1 MNTLLA
7 FAFLFA
13 IGSLSGWIIE
23 VFFRHWFSSSN
34 PQHKWVNPGFCVG
47 PYLPIYGFGL
57 CALFILAYISDEYNM
72 FASAKSIILWF
83 ITMTLVMTLIEYIA
97 GLISIKVMHVK
108 LWDYSDMWGN
118 IQGIICPLFSLFWAI
133 LGAIYLFFIHPY
145 IYQALLWLKGNLAF
159 SFFVG
164 FFFGIFII
172 DVIYSSH
179 LVSIIKKFA
188 DENQVVVRLEK
199 LKAEVIHLKEIRQ
212 EKSKFFFPLSSS
224 YRSLNEYLN
233 EVKDNISGLINHKD

>member
-13 IGSLSGWIIE
+13 LGSISGWIIE

-57 CALFILAYISDEYNM
+57 CALFILSYISDQYNM
-72 FASAKSIILWF
+72 FANWKSIILWF
-83 ITMTLVMTLIEYIA
+83 VLMTLVMTLIEYIA
-97 GLISIKVMHVK
+97 GLISVKVMHVK

-133 LGAIYLFFIHPY
+133 LGAVYLFFIHPY
-145 IYQALLWLKGNLAF
+145 ITKALFWLKDNLAF
-159 SFFVG
+159 SFFIG
-164 FFFGIFII
+164 LFFGVFLI

-179 LVSIIKKFA
+179 LISIVKKFA
-188 DENQVVVRLEK
+188 DENKIVVRLEK
-199 LKAEVIHLKEIRQ
+199 LKTDIIRFKELRQ
-212 EKSKFFFPLSSS
+212 EKSKFFFPLSSAHKNLS
-224 YRSLNEYLN
+224 EYLN
-233 EVKDNISGLINHKD
+233 EVKDNVSELIHKN

>member
-13 IGSLSGWIIE
+13 LGSISGWIIE

-57 CALFILAYISDEYNM
+57 CALFILSYISDQYNM
-72 FASAKSIILWF
+72 FTNWKSIILWF
-83 ITMTLVMTLIEYIA
+83 VLMTLVMTLIEYIA
-97 GLISIKVMHVK
+97 GLISVKVMHVK

-133 LGAIYLFFIHPY
+133 LGAVYLFFIHPY
-145 IYQALLWLKGNLAF
+145 ITKALFWLKDNLAF
-159 SFFVG
+159 SFFIG
-164 FFFGIFII
+164 LFFGVFLI

-179 LVSIIKKFA
+179 LISIVKKFA
-188 DENQVVVRLEK
+188 DENKIVVRLEK
-199 LKAEVIHLKEIRQ
+199 LKTDIIRFKELRQ
-212 EKSKFFFPLSSS
+212 EKSKFFFPLSSAHKNLS
-224 YRSLNEYLN
+224 EYLN
-233 EVKDNISGLINHKD
+233 EVKDNVSELIHKN

>member
-13 IGSLSGWIIE
+13 LGSISGWIIE

-34 PQHKWVNPGFCVG
+34 PQHKWVNPGFCIG

-57 CALFILAYISDEYNM
+57 CALFILSYISEQYNM
-72 FASAKSIILWF
+72 FSNWKSVILWF
-83 ITMTLVMTLIEYIA
+83 GLMTLVMTLIEYIA
-97 GLISIKVMHVK
+97 GLISLKVMHVK

-145 IYQALLWLKGNLAF
+145 ITKALFWLKGNLAF
-159 SFFVG
+159 SFFIG
-164 FFFGIFII
+164 LFFGVFLI

-179 LVSIIKKFA
+179 LISIVKKFA

-199 LKAEVIHLKEIRQ
+199 LKSDVIRFKEIRQ
-212 EKSKFFFPLSSS
+212 EKAKFFFPLSSAHK
-224 YRSLNEYLN
+224 SLSEYLN
-233 EVKDNISGLINHKD
+233 EVKDNVSELIHKN